1 MENIMTKK
9 PDTINLTNPQQL
21 IFVLLSETLKK
32 VVTDFKTTKGTM
44 SEPLPTDGLV
54 ITNIIGIPKFT
65 SNQEIKFVLESQ
77 EESIQLC
84 YIWFQ
89 NIIKSGRNNS
99 IQWSSVFKNISS
111 DESCTIPPDNSLYV
125 APNKSGDDKNTVSLT
140 VQDNIGDEEYNLYY
154 TILFSYTLK
163 NNAKFF
169 FSIDPLMK
177 ISSSTV

>member
-9 PDTINLTNPQQL
+9 PDPINLTNPQQL
-21 IFVLLSETLKK
+21 IFVLRSETLKK

-44 SEPLPTDGLV
+44 DEPLPTDGLL
-54 ITNIIGIPKFT
+54 IPNIIGIPKFT
-65 SNQEIKFVLESQ
+65 PNHEITFVLEPK

-84 YIWFQ
+84 YVCFQ
-89 NIIKSGRNNS
+89 NVTKSGRDNS
-99 IQWSSVFKNISS
+99 IQWSSVFKNVSS
-111 DESCTIPPDNSLYV
+111 DESITIPPDNSLYA
-125 APNKSGDDKNTVSLT
+125 APHTSHKNTVSLT

-154 TILFSYTLK
+154 TILFSYTLQ

-177 ISSSTV
+177 ISSST